1 MAKAKTKRWPKHP
14 LVLVEWE
21 DHFSEDRWEGMEE
34 AQQDQATGMVR
45 TVGWLI
51 AETEDRY
58 SVIQNMG
65 IDGQVSMRMTI
76 LKGTVKSFKVL
87 RKHG

>member
-1 MAKAKTKRWPKHP
+1 MAKAKAKRWPKHP
-14 LVLVEWE
+14 LVLIEWE
-21 DHFSEDRWEGMEE
+21 DHFSEDRWECLEE
-34 AQQDQATGMVR
+34 AAADPASGTVR

-51 AETEDRY
+51 GETEDRY
-58 SVIQNMG
+58 AVIQNMG

-76 LKGTVKSFKVL
+76 LKGTVKGFKVL